1 MAGGSMMGG
10 GQSNQLKDIQKTRQ
24 VKNEMV
30 KASIKFNL
38 KPKNGINYLLQT
50 GHIPKEPIEEQIQ
63 GIVQFLKTTST
74 LDKTKIGEYL
84 GEDIDLNKKVLY

>member
-1 MAGGSMMGG
+1 MVAG

-38 KPKNGINYLLQT
+38 KPKNGINYLLQS
-50 GHIPKEPIEEQIQ
+50 GHIPKDPIEEQI
-63 GIVQFLKTTST
+63 
-74 LDKTKIGEYL
+74 
-84 GEDIDLNKKVLY
+84 